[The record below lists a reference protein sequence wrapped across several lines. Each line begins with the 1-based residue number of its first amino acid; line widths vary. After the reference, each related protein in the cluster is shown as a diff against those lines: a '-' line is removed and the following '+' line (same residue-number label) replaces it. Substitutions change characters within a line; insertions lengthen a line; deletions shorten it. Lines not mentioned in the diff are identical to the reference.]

1 MMQSALWVGG
11 FDFELQESPIPEP
24 GPDQVLV
31 RVHGCGICG
40 TDLHALEGLYDLYQP
55 PRVIGHE
62 YSGKVVA
69 TGAGVDA
76 VAVGD
81 LITVLPSV
89 SCNTC
94 ANCVAGYGI
103 MECLRE
109 IRAGGFT
116 EYAVVPVQAAIP
128 LPAGADLSVATL
140 LEPLGCCVRAMD
152 TSGLQSGDKALVIGA
167 GPIGLMVAQLA
178 RRSGASTVVVSEPND
193 ARRELAKRLGAD
205 IVIDPTTESVL
216 EAARDLSGGRGV
228 DVCFEAAAVP
238 AALSEG
244 LEAVRH
250 QGRVVMVGVHAA
262 SARLNLE
269 LYRFHRREL
278 SIVSTWGAWGAF
290 DRTVNWLAELD
301 LGPIVSHFY
310 GLDQIEAAFDKA
322 RSPDAIKVLVGAGA
336 AES

>member
-1 MMQSALWVGG
+1 MRSAVWLGKY
-11 FDFELQESPIPEP
+11 DFEIQESAMPEP
-24 GPDQVLV
+24 GPDQILV
-31 RVHGCGICG
+31 KVHGCGICG
-40 TDLHALEGLYDLYQP
+40 TDLHAMEGLFDLFQP
-55 PRVIGHE
+55 PKVIGHE
-62 YSGKVVA
+62 YSGRVVA
-69 TGAGVDA
+69 TGTEVDA
-76 VAVGD
+76 VSIGD
-81 LITVLPSV
+81 MITVMPSV
-89 SCNTC
+89 NCGTC
-94 ANCVAGYGI
+94 ANCIAGYSM
-103 MECLRE
+103 MECLRP

-116 EYAVVPVQAAIP
+116 EYSVVPVRAAIR

-152 TSGLQSGDKALVIGA
+152 VSGLQSGDKALVIGA
-167 GPIGLMVAQLA
+167 GPIGLMTAQLA
-178 RRSGASTVVVSEPND
+178 KRSGASTVVVSEPNR
-193 ARRELAKRLGAD
+193 ARRDLAKHLGAD
-205 IVIDPTTESVL
+205 VAIDPTKESVL
-216 EAARDLSGGRGV
+216 EVARDLSGGRGV

-244 LEAVRH
+244 LESVRH

-290 DRTVNWLAELD
+290 DRTVNWLVELN
-301 LGPIVSHFY
+301 LRPIVSHFY

-336 AES
+336 AGS